1 MPVWHVGSRLREV
14 RRQTWLRRL
23 PARSVMTQSTEQDQ
37 HLTGLMRSAQD
48 GDSSAYTALLS
59 EIAPLMRQTVR
70 RRFGF
75 LQPQDVEDLLQDILL
90 SLHAARATYNPAR
103 PFLPWL
109 MAIARNRMADGARRY
124 ARRATNEVMSDR
136 LPETFPA
143 EDTNMLLGRYG
154 DAEALTQA
162 MADLPPGQR
171 QAIELLKLRELSL
184 KEASAVSGTS
194 VGALKVA
201 VHRGIAAL
209 RKALGAKG

>member
-1 MPVWHVGSRLREV
+1 MTRDIE
-14 RRQTWLRRL
+14 QDRRL
-23 PARSVMTQSTEQDQ
+23 AC
-37 HLTGLMRSAQD
+37 LMQSAQGGD
-48 GDSSAYTALLS
+48 GSAYAALLTDA
-59 EIAPLMRQTVR
+59 APLVRQMIR

-75 LQPQDVEDLLQDILL
+75 LQPQDLEDLVQDVLL
-90 SLHAARATYNPAR
+90 SVHAARSTYDPAR

-109 MAIARNRMADGARRY
+109 AAIARNRMADGARRY
-124 ARRATNEVMSDR
+124 ARRAANEVLSDR
-136 LPETFPA
+136 LPETFPT

-154 DAEALTQA
+154 DAEALVRA

-171 QAIELLKLRELSL
+171 QAIDLVKLREMSL

-209 RKALGAKG
+209 RKALGTKG

>member
-1 MPVWHVGSRLREV
+1 
-14 RRQTWLRRL
+14 
-23 PARSVMTQSTEQDQ
+23 MTQSTEQDR
-37 HLTGLMRSAQD
+37 HLARLMRSAQG
-48 GDSSAYTALLS
+48 GDRSAYAALLGDV
-59 EIAPLMRQTVR
+59 APLVRQTVR

-75 LQPQDVEDLLQDILL
+75 LQPQDVEDLVQDVLL
-90 SLHAARATYNPAR
+90 SVHAARATYDPAR

-124 ARRATNEVMSDR
+124 ARRAANEAVSDR

-143 EDTNMLLGRYG
+143 EKANMLLDRYG
-154 DAEALTQA
+154 DAEALAQA

-171 QAIELLKLRELSL
+171 QAIELLKLREMSL

-209 RKALGAKG
+209 RKALGSTG

>member
-1 MPVWHVGSRLREV
+1 MNP
-14 RRQTWLRRL
+14 
-23 PARSVMTQSTEQDQ
+23 STGQDQ
-37 HLTGLMRSAQD
+37 HLTNLMRSAQD
-48 GDSSAYTALLS
+48 GDRSAYAALLS
-59 EIAPLMRQTVR
+59 EVAPLMRQAVR

-75 LQPQDVEDLLQDILL
+75 LQPQDVEDLVQDILL
-90 SLHAARATYNPAR
+90 SLHAARSTYDPAR

-124 ARRATNEVMSDR
+124 ARRAANEVASDR

-143 EDTNMLLGRYG
+143 DDTNMLLSSYG

-162 MADLPPGQR
+162 MGDLPPRQR
-171 QAIELLKLRELSL
+171 QAIELLKLREMSL
-184 KEASAVSGTS
+184 KEAAAASGTS

>member
-1 MPVWHVGSRLREV
+1 
-14 RRQTWLRRL
+14 
-23 PARSVMTQSTEQDQ
+23 MTQSTEQDQ

-48 GDSSAYTALLS
+48 GDRSAYAALLS
-59 EIAPLMRQTVR
+59 EVAPLMRQTVR

-75 LQPQDVEDLLQDILL
+75 LQPQDVEDLVQDILL
-90 SLHAARATYNPAR
+90 SLHAARSTYNPAR

-109 MAIARNRMADGARRY
+109 MAIGRNRMADGARRY

-194 VGALKVA
+194 IGALKVA

-209 RKALGAKG
+209 RKALGAEG